1 MKVYLVREKSGVKAT
16 GEFDLVSKAITVLK
30 GSVLS
35 GTVAHTE
42 KFRGAKS
49 IEKSREG
56 VLNGNILQ
64 KDVGFKSASTAA
76 NFVTGSST
84 NGLTAWKD
92 KDGRT
97 IKEIVAEA
105 EV

>member
-1 MKVYLVREKSGVKAT
+1 MKVYLIREKNNINAT
-16 GEFDLVSKAITVLK
+16 AEFDPNPKAVTVCK
-30 GSVLS
+30 GSTLS
-35 GTVAHTE
+35 VSITRTG

-49 IEKSREG
+49 IDERRKG
-56 VLNGNILQ
+56 VMKDNILQ
-64 KDVGFKSASTAA
+64 KDVTFKSASSAA

-84 NGLTAWKD
+84 NGLITWKD

-97 IKEIVAEA
+97 IKEILSKA